1 MIRLDN
7 FLEEARAG
15 GNLLAP
21 VRKVY
26 RMDDNSPGSN
36 MRKSAG
42 LGTCNCCDYF
52 TFDNTEAIILI
63 EETQIVDQIKNL
75 NIKYRYLK
83 IGERNRYIKEIIKR
97 ENKLKVYG
105 SLLVLCYLARN
116 LTKNEEALALS
127 RKVDFWLVT
136 SGSETDD
143 NWKILDNFKDE
154 LLQDLRGALTGA
166 VVNNVKILP
175 ACLFAKKL
183 PPLPSVN
190 I

>member
-1 MIRLDN
+1 MIQLKN

-15 GNLLAP
+15 GELLDP
-21 VRKVY
+21 VCRVY

-52 TFDNTEAIILI
+52 TFENTETITLI
-63 EETQIVDQIKNL
+63 EETQIVDQIINLKNE
-75 NIKYRYLK
+75 YEYLK
-83 IGERNRYIKEIIKR
+83 NEDQKIHILKAIKW

-105 SLLVLCYLARN
+105 SLLVLCRLAPK
-116 LTKNEEALALS
+116 LVDHDEAVALS

-136 SGSETDD
+136 SGSENDD
-143 NWKILDNFKDE
+143 NLGIFDNIRDE
-154 LLQDLRGALTGA
+154 LLQDLRSTLTST
-166 VVNNVKILP
+166 VVNDVKIVP
-175 ACLFAKKL
+175 AGRFAEKL